1 MSKRNLFLGT
11 AAGKVGDVVVYRAGG
26 TQRARV
32 RVVPKDPKTTTQMSQ
47 RSRVGG
53 LVSTYRAGKG
63 LLQDTFES
71 KPSKQSAYN
80 AYAQDTMPT
89 APYLTKQMNDLG
101 CAIPMPMTIAR
112 GSVPAPWSSVSRAN
126 DGLSA
131 IVEVPADAEA
141 TTIASLSALLIAARP
156 CCFKNGSQII
166 AVSIQYEQVNG
177 EEETFRKPFFNI
189 GKITLD
195 TSDASQLPASGVM
208 SITVA
213 DGMATLK
220 VNGDDTEE
228 SVYGILVANKDADG
242 LHVTNAEG
250 YMSSAAETLYQSFLT
265 EAAKAAA
272 AESYGASAGSCV
284 L

>member
-47 RSRVGG
+47 RSRIGG
-53 LVSTYRAGKG
+53 VVTTYRAGKG
-63 LLQDTFES
+63 LLLDTFES

-89 APYLTKQMNDLG
+89 APYLTKEMNDLG

-112 GSVPAPWSSVSRAN
+112 GSVPAPWSFISKAEN
-126 DGLSA
+126 GLTAS
-131 IVEVPADAEA
+131 ILVPDDAQA
-141 TTIASLSALLIAARP
+141 TSIAQLSALLIAARP
-156 CCFKNGSQII
+156 CCFKNGTQII
-166 AVSIQYEQVNG
+166 GVAVLYDAVNG
-177 EEETFRKPFFNI
+177 QEENFKKPFFTI

-195 TSDASQLPASGVM
+195 TSDASQLPAAETLTV
-208 SITVA
+208 TVA
-213 DGMATLK
+213 EGQVTLK
-220 VNGDDTEE
+220 VNGNDNEPY
-228 SVYGILVANKDADG
+228 VYALLVANKDADG

-250 YMSSAAETLYQSFLT
+250 YMNGTAEDLYDEFMT
-265 EAAKAAA
+265 EAAQAAA
-272 AESYGASAGSCV
+272 AESYGASGGSCV

>member
-32 RVVPKDPKTTTQMSQ
+32 RVVPKDPKTTTQMTQ
-47 RSRVGG
+47 RSRIGG
-53 LVSTYRAGKG
+53 VVSTYRAGKG
-63 LLQDTFES
+63 LLQDSFES

-89 APYLTKQMNDLG
+89 APYLTKEMNDLG

-112 GSVPAPWSSVSRAN
+112 GSVPAPWSFVSKVEN
-126 DGLSA
+126 GLTASIDVA
-131 IVEVPADAEA
+131 AGA
-141 TTIASLSALLIAARP
+141 TATSIGELSALLIAARP

-166 AVSIQYEQVNG
+166 GVAILYEEMNDY
-177 EEETFRKPFFNI
+177 EESFRKPFFNI

-195 TSDASQLPASGVM
+195 TESTANLPAGTTL
-208 SITVA
+208 TVTIA
-213 DGMATLK
+213 EGRVTFK
-220 VNGDDTEE
+220 VNGDDQDPF
-228 SVYGILVANKDADG
+228 VYGILVANRDADG

-250 YMSSAAETLYQSFLT
+250 YMNDTAETLNGDFLT
-265 EAAKAAA
+265 AAAKAAA
-272 AESYGASAGSCV
+272 AESYGASGGSCV
-284 L
+284 I